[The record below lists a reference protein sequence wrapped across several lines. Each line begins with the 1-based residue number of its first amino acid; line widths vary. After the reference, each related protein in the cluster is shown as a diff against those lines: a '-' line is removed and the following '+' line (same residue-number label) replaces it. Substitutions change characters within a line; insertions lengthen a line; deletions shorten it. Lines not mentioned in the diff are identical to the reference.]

1 MKNILLFA
9 NRMTFALVFERFSYQ
24 LLVIASDVA
33 LTRITI
39 LPLATQE
46 MERI

>member
-9 NRMTFALVFERFSYQ
+9 NRVIFALMFERFSCP
-24 LLVIASDVA
+24 LLVIASNIA

-39 LPLATQE
+39 LSPATQE